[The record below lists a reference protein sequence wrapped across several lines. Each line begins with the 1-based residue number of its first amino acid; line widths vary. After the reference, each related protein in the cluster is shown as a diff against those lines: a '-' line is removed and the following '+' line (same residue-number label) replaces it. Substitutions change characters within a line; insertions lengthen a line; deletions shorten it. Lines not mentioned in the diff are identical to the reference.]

1 MASERKIA
9 ANRANAAKS
18 TGPRTVAGKKRAARN
33 SLSHGLA
40 IQYSGAEFTRLI
52 EQGALRIVG
61 DIYVGDIYD
70 EGDLELG
77 RTAAEAELDLARVRR
92 VKVGLIERVSALG
105 GLVPPKYF
113 RTAREENRW
122 FRATLRFIVGLRG
135 MPLDPILINPAD
147 TMPLSVPDRTAEA
160 ARRILPKLINLQRYE
175 RRAVARRDR
184 AIKALI
190 LRRSA
195 RTVMASDR

>member
-18 TGPRTVAGKKRAARN
+18 TGPRSAAGKKRAAQN

-40 IQYSGAEFTRLI
+40 IRHSGAEFTRLV
-52 EQGALRIVG
+52 EEGARKIVE
-61 DIYVGDIYD
+61 DTND
-70 EGDLELG
+70 EGDLELA

-92 VKVGLIERVSALG
+92 VKVGLIERVAALG
-105 GLVPPKYF
+105 GLVPPKFF
-113 RTAREENRW
+113 RTAREHNRW
-122 FRATLRFIVGLRG
+122 FRATLRWIGGRREQ
-135 MPLDPILINPAD
+135 PPDPILINPAD
-147 TMPLSVPDRTAEA
+147 TMPLSVPARTAEA
-160 ARRILPKLINLQRYE
+160 ARRILPKLINLLRYE

-184 AIKALI
+184 AIKALM

-195 RTVMASDR
+195 RTVMASDC

>member
-1 MASERKIA
+1 MASEQKIA

-52 EQGALRIVG
+52 EQGALRI
-61 DIYVGDIYD
+61 VGDIYD

-122 FRATLRFIVGLRG
+122 FRATLRWIVGRREML
-135 MPLDPILINPAD
+135 LDPILINPAD
-147 TMPLSVPDRTAEA
+147 TMPLPVPDRTAEA
-160 ARRILPKLINLQRYE
+160 ARRILPKLINLLRYE

-184 AIKALI
+184 AIKALM

-195 RTVMASDR
+195 RTV